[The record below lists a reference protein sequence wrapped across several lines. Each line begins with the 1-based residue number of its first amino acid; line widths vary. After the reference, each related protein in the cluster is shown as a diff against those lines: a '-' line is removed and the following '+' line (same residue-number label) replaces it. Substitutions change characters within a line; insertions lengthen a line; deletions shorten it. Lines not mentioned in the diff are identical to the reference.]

1 MRIIGNI
8 KHPDL
13 KITVFQM
20 DNRLSVKLESGL
32 YEQTYKFRSGE
43 GMDSLQDIEALLDQD
58 FLSHVIGQMQQM
70 HQNRMAAIARQ
81 NPKAEEEFDKI
92 IWRNSK
98 EIYKITH
105 YKP

>member
-13 KITVFQM
+13 KITVFKM

-43 GMDSLQDIEALLDQD
+43 GVDSLENVEALLDQD
-58 FLSHVIGQMQQM
+58 FLGDAIVQMQQM
-70 HQNRMAAIARQ
+70 HQSRMAAIARQ
-81 NPKAEEEFDKI
+81 NPKAAEEFDKI
-92 IWRNSK
+92 I
-98 EIYKITH
+98 
-105 YKP
+105 